1 MTHLP
6 LEPRPGTYAPTE
18 PNPASGPLPDPGS
31 RRAAFIS
38 WIVVIVCAI
47 AVVIFQQ
54 IGVSSKTA
62 AAQAAPEPD
71 ALLVGEFDQ
80 AAMMGKVIVK
90 ASQSFDPA
98 QRSQLSIYLQDS
110 DTMPVEQRLAIVPAV
125 AEVLGKDTALARLDA
140 IEARPASKEFQTDI
154 DQLRT
159 LYQSGPDA
167 LDPSVRTRIV
177 KRFGW
182 SGDLALTF
190 GSPNTDPKR
199 AALLS
204 GGPQLIAVML
214 SVGALI
220 CVGFFGGLVLLA
232 LFVIGAA
239 TGKIKSRL
247 TRPASGGSVGI
258 ETAAVFIACF
268 FGLKILAEV
277 LAYLMLGNKTGTALA
292 EAEGQLHIITLA
304 IQWLILPVVL
314 IWPMIRQFRQPEA
327 RRALGLHSGTGVFKE
342 IGVGIIGYIAS
353 VPVFF
358 GGAVISLILMIAWQ
372 ALQTALGVPPAKGP
386 INPLLDYFAQSPAFV
401 LLLASLAVIWAPITE
416 EVVFRGGM
424 LRQLHTRMNIIP
436 AAILTAIA
444 FALMHGYPII
454 MMGSILG
461 LAVSFAMLR
470 WWRGSLISCIT
481 AHCMH
486 NAIVSLLLYSLVK
499 ALG

>member
-6 LEPRPGTYAPTE
+6 LEPRPGSLSSSAPAAPT
-18 PNPASGPLPDPGS
+18 ADPGS
-31 RRAAFIS
+31 PRAALIS

-47 AVVIFQQ
+47 AVVVMQQ
-54 IGVSSKTA
+54 LGVSAKSS

-71 ALLVGEFDQ
+71 AALVGDFDQ

-90 ASQSFDPA
+90 VGQAVDPA
-98 QRSQLSIYLQDS
+98 QRPQLSIYLEDS
-110 DTMPVEQRLAIVPAV
+110 KSMPVEQRLAIIPAV
-125 AEVLGKDTALARLDA
+125 AEILGKDAALERLTA
-140 IEARPASKEFQTDI
+140 IEAAPASKDYQTDI

-159 LYQSGPDA
+159 LYEAGPDA
-167 LDPSVRTRIV
+167 LDPTVRTRLT
-177 KRFGW
+177 KRLGW
-182 SGDLALTF
+182 AGELALTS
-190 GSPNTDPKR
+190 GKPDTDPAR
-199 AALLS
+199 AALL
-204 GGPQLIAVML
+204 GGGTQLVIVLFAAFGLV
-214 SVGALI
+214 

-232 LFVIGAA
+232 LFFFSLARGS
-239 TGKIKSRL
+239 IKPRL
-247 TRPASGGSVGI
+247 TRPPAGGSIGI

-268 FGLKILAEV
+268 LGLKILSEV
-277 LAYLMLGNKTGTALA
+277 LAAVMLGNKTGTALA
-292 EAEGQLHIITLA
+292 EAEGQLHITTLVL
-304 IQWLILPVVL
+304 QWLILPVVL
-314 IWPMIRQFRQPEA
+314 LWPMIRQFRQPDA

-342 IGVGIIGYIAS
+342 LGVGILGYIAS
-353 VPVFF
+353 VPVFL
-358 GGAVISLILMIAWQ
+358 GGAVISLLLMIAWQ
-372 ALQTALGVPPAKGP
+372 ALQQAMGMPPAKGP

-416 EVVFRGGM
+416 ELVFRGGM
-424 LRQLHTRMNIIP
+424 LRQLHTRINIIP
-436 AAILTAIA
+436 AAVLTAIA

-486 NAIVSLLLYSLVK
+486 NAIVSALLFSLVK

>member
-6 LEPRPGTYAPTE
+6 LEPRPGAYQPTSTAAPT
-18 PNPASGPLPDPGS
+18 ADPGS
-31 RRAAFIS
+31 RRAALIS
-38 WIVVIVCAI
+38 WIIVVVCAI

-54 IGVSSKTA
+54 VGVSSKTA
-62 AAQAAPEPD
+62 AAQATPEPD
-71 ALLVGEFDQ
+71 APLVGEFDQ
-80 AAMMGKVIVK
+80 AAMMGKLIVK
-90 ASQSFDPA
+90 ASRSVDPA
-98 QRSQLSIYLQDS
+98 QRPQLSIYLADS
-110 DTMPVEQRLAIVPAV
+110 DTMPAEQSLAIVPAV
-125 AEVLGKDTALARLDA
+125 AEVLGKDAALERLDT
-140 IEARPASKEFQTDI
+140 IEGRPTGKEFQTDI
-154 DQLRT
+154 DHLRT

-167 LDPSVRTRIV
+167 LDPTIRTRIA

-182 SGDLALTF
+182 AGDLALTF
-190 GSPNTDPKR
+190 GKPDTDPKR
-199 AALLS
+199 AAMLDGGALL
-204 GGPQLIAVML
+204 ITVML
-214 SVGALI
+214 TAGALL
-220 CVGFFGGLVLLA
+220 CVGFLGGLVLLA
-232 LFVIGAA
+232 LFFISVA
-239 TGKIKSRL
+239 TGKIKPRL
-247 TRPASGGSVGI
+247 TRPPAGGSVGI

-268 FGLKILAEV
+268 LGLKVLAEV
-277 LAYLMLGNKTGTALA
+277 LAAVMLGNKTGPALA
-292 EAEGQLHIITLA
+292 EAEGQLHIVTLVL
-304 IQWLILPVVL
+304 QWLILPVVL
-314 IWPMIRQFRQPEA
+314 LWPMIRQFRQPDA

-353 VPVFF
+353 VPVFLA
-358 GGAVISLILMIAWQ
+358 GALLSVILMFVWQ
-372 ALQTALGVPPAKGP
+372 AIQQAMGVPPAKGP

-424 LRQLHTRMNIIP
+424 LRQLHTRINIIP
-436 AAILTAIA
+436 AAIITAIA

-486 NAIVSLLLYSLVK
+486 NAIVSALLFSLVK